1 MSESG
6 YSVRVLT
13 RSETSDAAQKLASL
27 PNVELHPGSAYDE
40 DVLRAAFKDVNL
52 AYVNT
57 NSFAIGPRNEVWWGI
72 RIFEI
77 AVQSG
82 VKHYIWSSL
91 DNYFHDQLYDESL
104 RVAHYYAKGIVK
116 QWMSVIPQTPMRW
129 SILTTGPYIEALGEL
144 MRPVQEDGVAV
155 FRVPLGDGAV
165 PFIHLDDLG
174 FYVDWIFSHPDISAG
189 MDLKVAVDHIS
200 FHEVAATFTEVTG
213 KPARYENITFEEYF
227 TTGPLA
233 KPASSKLGV
242 EGAGEDD
249 PSLLTFQE
257 NFTAWWKLYQ
267 LSSRNQGLIQRNY
280 ELLDKIHPKRV
291 RSLKQWMEK
300 TGYAGEYKPVLKLQ
314 KSS

>member
-1 MSESG
+1 MCENG

-13 RSETSDAAQKLASL
+13 RSETSNAAQKLASL
-27 PNVELHPGSAYDE
+27 PNVELHLGSAYDE
-40 DVLRAAFKDVNL
+40 DVLRAAFKDVDL
-52 AYVNT
+52 AYVNI

-104 RVAHYYAKGIVK
+104 RVAHYYGKGIVK
-116 QWMSVIPQTPMRW
+116 QWMSAIPQTPMRW
-129 SILTTGPYIEALGEL
+129 SVLTTGPYIEALGEL
-144 MRPVQEDGVAV
+144 MLPVQEDGVAV

-174 FYVDWIFSHPDISAG
+174 FYVDWIFSHPEISAG
-189 MDLKVAVDHIS
+189 MDLKVAVDHVS

-233 KPASSKLGV
+233 QPASTKLGV

-249 PSLLTFQE
+249 PSLLTYQQ

-267 LSSRNQGLIQRNY
+267 LSGGNQGLIQRNY

-300 TGYAGEYKPVLKLQ
+300 TGYAGEYKPVLKLR